1 MKHNGA
7 QRAGGRG
14 RQKGQAERESVRRNS
29 TLRAFWLYKLN
40 CANILYLFW
49 SFMTH
54 LKVKQAG
61 GQQQVPSG
69 RCQVANCRC
78 LSTDT
83 KLIKGVC
90 GTFEI

>member
-14 RQKGQAERESVRRNS
+14 RQKGQAEGESVRRNS

-61 GQQQVPSG
+61 GQQQVASG
-69 RCQVANCRC
+69 RWQVPGG
-78 LSTDT
+78 
-83 KLIKGVC
+83 KLQMPPD
-90 GTFEI
+90 

>member
-1 MKHNGA
+1 MKPSGA
-7 QRAGGRG
+7 GRG
-14 RQKGQAERESVRRNS
+14 GNQKGESVRRNS
-29 TLRAFWLYKLN
+29 TLGAFLLYKLN

-69 RCQVANCRC
+69 RWQWQVAICRC
-78 LSTDT
+78 LPTDT